1 MPSVPESVVGAVA
14 LAAIA
19 LASLLVQTLASFVKL
34 SAKERAEERATRKI
48 ETDAQNA
55 LTKLVGDL
63 KDQYVDMLLKGRI
76 GG

>member
-1 MPSVPESVVGAVA
+1 MPSIGEDIIGTVA

-34 SAKERAEERATRKI
+34 STKERSEERATRKI
-48 ETDAQNA
+48 ETEAQNA

-63 KDQYVDMLLKGRI
+63 KDQYVELLVKGHI